1 MLLLA
6 TLCMSCTDKKNIAI
20 EIDPQQLNG
29 YWEIVQ
35 AQNPYGKNVI
45 YSINPTIDYIE
56 LRDSLGFRKKLKQS
70 VGDNYQTS
78 KDMEK
83 FKVRFQNDTLKLVYH
98 TLYSDWEEAVLRLN
112 DSLMLIK
119 NESDFLYTYKRVKPI
134 EN

>member
-1 MLLLA
+1 
-6 TLCMSCTDKKNIAI
+6 MSCTDKKNIAI

-70 VGDNYQTS
+70 IGDNYQTS